1 MVQMIWRDDHP
12 LQYPGRELSQDER
25 KLRLYH
31 YTSFNSFVRIW
42 LTQTLKFGVITD
54 MNDMFENNPSS
65 QCHALGE
72 AKLLDKYLKE
82 KKRYKQISLTMD
94 YDSYTQGCMSQMMWG
109 QYGDKGK
116 GVCIEFDYT
125 KLVKHITKHM
135 YHDAINYTPQL
146 PEPPAITE
154 EAAKDWDSFFKYRQ
168 KELFFTKH
176 DCWSKENEYRI
187 VSKIDDYLKIDGAIT
202 ALYITKPKSKEY
214 ECIEKLLI
222 NNDDIYFKCV
232 YQDSMPNVGT
242 YLNICDV
249 EDRKKHYP
257 ITRLEKI

>member
-1 MVQMIWRDDHP
+1 MTVYINRGNQLM
-12 LQYPGRELSQDER
+12 QYPGKELSLDER
-25 KLRLYH
+25 KQRLYH

-42 LTQTLKFGVITD
+42 LTQALKFGEVTD

-65 QCHALGE
+65 QCHTLKE

-82 KKRYKQISLTMD
+82 KKRYRQISLTMD

-125 KLVKHITKHM
+125 KLMKHIKKRM
-135 YHDAINYTPQL
+135 LHDAIDYTSEL
-146 PEPPAITE
+146 PEPPVITKD
-154 EAAKDWDSFFKYRQ
+154 AAGDWGSFFRSKQ

-187 VSKIDDYLKIDGAIT
+187 VSKNDDYLTIDGAIT
-202 ALYITKPKSKEY
+202 AISITKPKSPEC
-214 ECIEKLLI
+214 ECIEKLLKD
-222 NNDDIYFKCV
+222 NDDVFFKCV
-232 YQDSMPNVGT
+232 YQDSMLNVGT
-242 YLNICDV
+242 FLNICNV
-249 EDRKKHYP
+249 EDRKQLA
-257 ITRLEKI
+257 I